1 MRALA
6 LVLWM
11 AGLAHAASYFAIVSG
26 LGGEPEYEG
35 QFKRWATDL
44 EQALKANGPDCH
56 IETLAGAAATRQN
69 ILEMLNRVA
78 GQTRSDDSFALILIG
93 HGTYDGT
100 DYKFNVPGRDVTA
113 SDLASALNHIAGQRQ
128 LVVDAT
134 SASGAVLPVLA
145 KADRIVV
152 TATKSGTEKNA
163 TIFARYWIDALRNPA
178 ADSDKNGT
186 ISALEAFRYAEAKTA
201 EYFKS
206 EKLIATEHAMLSD
219 TGSKEGVRDP
229 KPENGQGMRAA
240 AFALVRPPSQAK
252 ASNQGTQN
260 LLTKKEELEA
270 AIDKLK
276 YQKAAMP
283 PDEYKRQL
291 SALLLQLARTQAEI
305 DQ

>member
-1 MRALA
+1 MRMFALF
-6 LVLWM
+6 LWM
-11 AGLAHAASYFAIVSG
+11 AGILHAASYFAIVSG
-26 LGGEPEYEG
+26 LGGEPEYEA

-44 EQALKANGPDCH
+44 EQSLKANGPDCH
-56 IETLAGAAATRQN
+56 IETLAGSAATREN
-69 ILEMLNRVA
+69 ILATLNRLA
-78 GQTRSDDSFALILIG
+78 GQTQSDDSFALILIG
-93 HGTYDGT
+93 HGTYDGA
-100 DYKFNVPGRDVTA
+100 DYKFNVPGRDLTA
-113 SDLASALNHIAGQRQ
+113 SDFAAALNHIAAQRQ

-163 TIFARYWIDALRNPA
+163 TIFARYWVDALRNPA

-229 KPENGQGMRAA
+229 KPENGQGIRAA
-240 AFALVRPPSQAK
+240 AFALVRPPSQAT
-252 ASNQGTQN
+252 ASIQSTQK

-283 PDEYKRQL
+283 PEEYKRQL